1 MTGSTKRPRA
11 EINSTHE
18 TKYLRIND
26 VAKQLGIGVST
37 AWKYV
42 REGKLPQAH
51 VKLSPKVTVWLKSDI
66 DKVVEELAFNP
77 NPENDVV
84 NFKVTIKP
92 ARNQAMSD
100 YNKSSAMD
108 CYKLLCKIKKRHQE
122 MTTEEFA
129 KFIEEELSKC
139 DTTLNQRG

>member
-1 MTGSTKRPRA
+1 MNN
-11 EINSTHE
+11 EIM
-18 TKYLRIND
+18 
-26 VAKQLGIGVST
+26 
-37 AWKYV
+37 
-42 REGKLPQAH
+42 
-51 VKLSPKVTVWLKSDI
+51 SDI
-66 DKVVEELAFNP
+66 
-77 NPENDVV
+77 V
-84 NFKVTIKP
+84 NLVISDNVRIKL

-108 CYKLLCKIKKRHQE
+108 CYKLLCKIRNKHQE